1 MRLQTSLGLDI
12 ALSIVSLALAAGRA
26 EKMLPLFVVVID
38 VSGKIIASR
47 SEDDSGLMRFD
58 IARGKAWGALGM
70 GMFSRLIRDRLATRP
85 SFQAAL
91 ANVAD
96 GQFVPVPGGVL
107 VLQAGGTVIGAVG
120 VSGDSSEKDEYCA
133 ITGILGA
140 NLLSEPNAPDE
151 NGGCHHSP
159 AWLTKVN
166 YKSCTSILCSPLGA

>member
-12 ALSIVSLALAAGRA
+12 ALRIVSIALEAGRA
-26 EKMLPLFVVVID
+26 EKMLPLTVVVID
-38 VSGKIIASR
+38 VSGKIIASQ
-47 SEDDSGLMRFD
+47 SEDGSGLMRFD

-70 GMFSRLIRDRLATRP
+70 GMSSRLIRDRLATRP

-107 VLQAGGTVIGAVG
+107 VLQADGTVIGAVG

-140 NLLSEPNAPDE
+140 NFLSEPNAPDE
-151 NGGCHHSP
+151 KWRVSSLSGLADES
-159 AWLTKVN
+159 
-166 YKSCTSILCSPLGA
+166 